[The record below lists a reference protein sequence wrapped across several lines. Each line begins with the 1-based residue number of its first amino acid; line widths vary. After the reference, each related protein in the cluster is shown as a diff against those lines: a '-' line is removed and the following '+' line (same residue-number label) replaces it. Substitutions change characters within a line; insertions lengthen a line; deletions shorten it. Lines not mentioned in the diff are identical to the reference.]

1 MSKAIPDQKLRTDR
15 MVFYARDIERLDAE
29 LDELLELSRAR
40 SAMLIDREGH
50 LVTRRGE
57 SVVTS
62 IESFSALVA
71 GCFAATHEMA
81 RLLGEDD
88 FSTLFHQGDRTSIQV
103 SQIGTRTLL
112 GVVWD
117 ERTNLGLVRFYSQET
132 TNRLGQIFQEL
143 AKREGPPAGEAG
155 LASNYSH
162 AATSALDKLF

>member
-1 MSKAIPDQKLRTDR
+1 MTQVIPDDKLRTDR
-15 MVFYARDIERLDAE
+15 MVFYTGDIERLDTE

-40 SAMLIDREGH
+40 AALLIDREGH

-57 SVVTS
+57 SVVNS

-81 RLLGEDD
+81 RLLGEDE
-88 FSTLFHQGDRTSIQV
+88 FATLFHQGDRTSIQV
-103 SQIGTRTLL
+103 SQIGDRTLL

-117 ERTNLGLVRFYSQET
+117 ERTNLGLVRFYAQET
-132 TNRLGQIFQEL
+132 AGRLAQIFHDL
-143 AKREGPPAGEAG
+143 LTRPAPPDGEG

-162 AATSALDKLF
+162 ATTAALDKLF